1 MIKPSK
7 QFVGKLKGLFREMS
21 ALFKECLDEPSST
34 HYESAPFK
42 KEAHDYP
49 SFSALLP
56 YRFYDEDAQLF
67 INQTNAGVLYEVT
80 PLTGANVKVAEQL
93 DSILR
98 NHISHEY
105 RLQVLLVKHN
115 KVGYEL
121 DAFSAQ
127 FSNPDFEHLN
137 RLGASL
143 RGYYEDAALEGFNL
157 KTTARPKLTHARCYV
172 VVDKAKKK
180 SEVSLKEEFGRFR
193 ISFESALSAAQLG
206 FRLCQ
211 AEDFLSLMQFYCDP
225 DLDSA
230 YPKTPR
236 YDATCFLNQQ
246 LLNTEFDI
254 EVHKDYLSVHGV
266 SACGV
271 PYTSELTCLTLDELP
286 EYYRLSDT
294 VNNTNNIHH
303 PDQCVPCNH
312 IISVTY
318 QLDEPVR
325 AQNKAN
331 RKTWD
336 LDKKARTD
344 YAVHVAGT
352 TEQAKAWRTF
362 REDLSANKTR
372 AAKMLYSVVL
382 FSKPKQ
388 RVFDV
393 EAARSAFKYNGLTL
407 MVGRRLQLPYFLSTF
422 PFLYT
427 NHLEHDFSKPTMMFP
442 ISSWNAT
449 QYMPL
454 LSDWRGTGRG
464 ILLPTVRDQF
474 SCIDPFSGVFGT
486 NFNIAVTGTSGG
498 GKSFLIQMLLL
509 NVLFNGGD
517 VFIIDVGGS
526 YRKLCEVLGGVYLE
540 YANLALNPFTHV
552 EDIGKELDDIISLFE
567 LLACPRNGANDDD
580 RGTLREA
587 ILNAFVSTQN
597 KTLIDDVQRA
607 LLHLYQE
614 DARTYPSARILAK
627 NLEPYNSNSEHGKVF
642 NAPSQLDASARFI
655 VVDLKEIENNQS
667 IRAPVLLS
675 TLSQFQRRMFS
686 SDRSKQK
693 MCIIDEAWSFFTGD
707 AIAAQFITRGFRTG
721 RRHKASFVTITQGIE
736 DYYDFSE
743 ARAAWE
749 NSALKLIFLQEQ
761 ASLMEHQKNHQTFSD
776 YELSVLKAF
785 PKARDAGFSQVLVKA
800 NGISSFHRLF
810 VDPFTKVLLSS
821 DGDDYQAVMNE
832 VAQGT
837 PYLQAVEYVAQ
848 QHHGLKTKS
857 APLTEVCD
865 VA

>member
-1 MIKPSK
+1 MKEPIRNW
-7 QFVGKLKGLFREMS
+7 VGEMK
-21 ALFKECLDEPSST
+21 ALFKECLGDAPTFANEP
-34 HYESAPFK
+34 YQFK

-49 SFSALLP
+49 SFSELLP
-56 YRFYDEDAQLF
+56 YRYYDPEAQFF
-67 INQTNAGVLYEVT
+67 INQMNVGLVYEVT

-98 NHISHEY
+98 NHISHDY
-105 RLQVLLVKHN
+105 RLQVLLVKNN
-115 KVGYEL
+115 KVGHYL

-137 RLGASL
+137 HLGASL
-143 RGYYEDAALEGFNL
+143 RDYYQDAALNGF
-157 KTTARPKLTHARCYV
+157 KTKANTRSKLAHTRCFV

-180 SEVSLKEEFGRFR
+180 SEQFLKEEFGRFR

-206 FRLCQ
+206 FRLAN
-211 AEDFLSLMQFYCDP
+211 AEDLVSLVQLYFDP
-225 DLDSA
+225 DLDSV
-230 YPKTPR
+230 YPKYTT
-236 YDATCFLNQQ
+236 YDPSRLINQQ
-246 LLNTEFDI
+246 LMNTAFDI
-254 EVHKDYLSVHGV
+254 EIHKDYMELHGV
-266 SACGV
+266 SEQGHS
-271 PYTSELTCLTLDELP
+271 YTSTVTSLTLDELP

-294 VNNTNNIHH
+294 VNNSNNIHH

-318 QLDEPVR
+318 QLEEPVR

-336 LDKKARTD
+336 LDKKSKTD

-352 TEQAKAWRTF
+352 TKQATAWRTF
-362 REDLSANKTR
+362 REDLAANKTR
-372 AAKMLYSVVL
+372 ACKMLYNVLL
-382 FSKPKQ
+382 FSKPEQ

-407 MVGRRLQLPYFLSTF
+407 MVSRRLQLPYFLASL

-427 NHLEHDFSKPTMMFP
+427 NHLEADFSKPTMMFP

-454 LSDWRGTGRG
+454 LSDWHGTGRG

-498 GKSFLIQMLLL
+498 GKSFFIQMLLL

-540 YANLALNPFTHV
+540 YSNLAMNPFTQV
-552 EDIGKELDDIISLFE
+552 QDIGKELDDIIALFE
-567 LLACPRNGANDDD
+567 LLACPRNGASDDD

-587 ILNAFVSTQN
+587 ILNAF
-597 KTLIDDVQRA
+597 LITRNETCIDNVQQA
-607 LLHLYQE
+607 LLHLYEQ
-614 DARTYPSARILAK
+614 DAKTYPTARILAK
-627 NLEPYNSNSEHGKVF
+627 NLEPYTTSAEHGMAF
-642 NAPSQLDASARFI
+642 NAPSQLDPKARFI

-675 TLSQFQRRMFS
+675 VLSQFQRRMFS
-686 SDRSKQK
+686 SDRSRQK

-749 NSALKLIFLQEQ
+749 NSALKLIFLQEH
-761 ASLMEHQKNHQTFSD
+761 ASLIEHQKIHQTFSEH
-776 YELSVLKAF
+776 ELSVLKAF

-832 VAQGT
+832 VARGT
-837 PYLQAVEYVAQ
+837 PYLQAVQTVAQ
-848 QHHGLKTKS
+848 QRHGLKTGITPIKEMS
-857 APLTEVCD
+857 DA
-865 VA
+865 A